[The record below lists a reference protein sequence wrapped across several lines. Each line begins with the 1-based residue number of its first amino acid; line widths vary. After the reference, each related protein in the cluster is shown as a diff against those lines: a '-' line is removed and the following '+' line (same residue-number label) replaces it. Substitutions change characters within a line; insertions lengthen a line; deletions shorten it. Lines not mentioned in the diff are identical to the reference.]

1 MPKQTL
7 SLCMIVKNEEKFLE
21 DCLKSVQGVAD
32 QIIIVDT
39 GSTDRTVEIARS
51 FNAQIHHF
59 KWQDDFSLARNES
72 IKYARGDWIL
82 WMDADERL
90 MPESAAEFKKLL
102 RPEKKAVAYLTQIHS
117 LQSDGRN
124 YKISGAH
131 RLFNNHKGIRFR
143 GRIHE
148 QIIYSVAE
156 LKGEERESHIKF
168 LHFGYG
174 LQPAA
179 RDKKNRRNRK
189 LLEQMV
195 RDEPNNAYAHFTLA
209 QHYGMTGE
217 QNKALKHYKIAYK
230 LHSFEKQM
238 QASLLNTMAEAELL
252 LKKYDSALAH
262 CRQSVKLIPEQVGAY
277 YMQYRIALAQNKT
290 ADELAALLEMEK
302 HNLYLRERTKN
313 LSTDILF
320 DPEILHV
327 EIAALY
333 VKNGHTQAALSR
345 LSRLSDE
352 ERRKND
358 IRKKMLEM
366 ASQSGDFEFMENVL
380 QLIPGADDPLF
391 LDMQGMVYIKQ
402 MKFTEAVSV
411 YEKLQRLLPQNQQIL
426 KRLAGLYAKT
436 GRDQDYLRIQSSIR
450 L

>member
-1 MPKQTL
+1 MPNQTL
-7 SLCMIVKNEEKFLE
+7 SLCMIVKNEQEFLE
-21 DCLKSVQGVAD
+21 DCLKSVQGVVD
-32 QIIIVDT
+32 EIIIVDT
-39 GSTDRTVEIARS
+39 GSTDRTLEIAKKYK
-51 FNAQIHHF
+51 AQIHHF
-59 KWQDDFSLARNES
+59 KWRDDFSLARNES
-72 IKYARGDWIL
+72 IKYAKGDWIL

-90 MPESAAEFKKLL
+90 MPESATEFKKLL

-117 LQSDGRN
+117 LEADGRN

-131 RLFNNHKGIRFR
+131 RLFNNHKGICFH

-148 QIIYSVAE
+148 QVIYSVAE
-156 LKGEERESHIKF
+156 LKGEERESQIKF

-179 RDKKNRRNRK
+179 RDNKNRRNHK
-189 LLEQMV
+189 LLEKMV
-195 RDEPNNAYAHFTLA
+195 HDEPNNAYAHFTLA

-230 LHSFEKQM
+230 QHAFEDQM

-252 LKKYDSALAH
+252 LKKYDASLAH

-277 YMQYRIALAQNKT
+277 YIQYRVASAQHKT
-290 ADELAALLEMEK
+290 AEQLEALLEMEK
-302 HNLYLRERTKN
+302 HNSYLHERTKN

-320 DPEILHV
+320 DPQILHV

-333 VKNGHTQAALSR
+333 VKNGHAQEALSR
-345 LSRLSDE
+345 LKQLPDE
-352 ERRKND
+352 ERRKKD

-366 ASQSGDFEFMENVL
+366 AWQSGDFKFIESIL
-380 QLIPGADDPLF
+380 QLIPGTDDPLF

-402 MKFTEAVSV
+402 MKFAEAVSV

-436 GRDQDYLRIQSSIR
+436 GREQDYLRIQSSIR